1 MQILVAALIAVLVF
15 LQYLLWIAE
24 DGVRQ
29 TYALRVAI
37 QAQTE
42 ENAELNERNRAL
54 EADVK
59 DLKSGLMAIEERA
72 RSEMG
77 MIAFSNNHRNRLSRP
92 NHLSRLPN
100 HPPNLS
106 SRRPQPLNRRWP
118 NRPNHPPNPS
128 SRRPRPPSRRQSNP
142 PNHLPRPLNRRR
154 PNRSSHRPRPLNRRR
169 PNPSSHRPRP
179 LNRRWPNPSSHRP
192 NPSSYR
198 PRPPNRRPL
207 HPLHCARL
215 VRRPTARSRVER

>member
-77 MIAFSNNHRNRLSRP
+77 MIRRDETFYRL
-92 NHLSRLPN
+92 LEQ
-100 HPPNLS
+100 PPK
-106 SRRPQPLNRRWP
+106 PVAPA
-118 NRPNHPPNPS
+118 NPS
-128 SRRPRPPSRRQSNP
+128 IATTKPPAQPIKPPATITKPPPTQPAKPPAQPVKPPATIAKPSSAAPAPPRPAGSPADRAQ
-142 PNHLPRPLNRRR
+142 PR
-154 PNRSSHRPRPLNRRR
+154 
-169 PNPSSHRPRP
+169 
-179 LNRRWPNPSSHRP
+179 
-192 NPSSYR
+192 
-198 PRPPNRRPL
+198 
-207 HPLHCARL
+207 
-215 VRRPTARSRVER
+215 